1 MIYILMIIIIIIA
14 TFRNKKRGSKD
25 VLHRI
30 VKEIKLYSRKREEKR
45 KGQKFDTSKKWSS
58 ALSSYFPPFLCH
70 VVEENQR
77 KE

>member
-1 MIYILMIIIIIIA
+1 MIIIIIIA

-45 KGQKFDTSKKWSS
+45 KGQKFDTSKK
-58 ALSSYFPPFLCH
+58 
-70 VVEENQR
+70 
-77 KE
+77 